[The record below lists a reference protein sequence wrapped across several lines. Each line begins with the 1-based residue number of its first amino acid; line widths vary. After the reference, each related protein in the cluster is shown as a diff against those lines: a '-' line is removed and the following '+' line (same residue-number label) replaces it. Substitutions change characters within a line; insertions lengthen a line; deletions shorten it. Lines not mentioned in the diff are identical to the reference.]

1 MGGEII
7 EIETICAITNA
18 DGESEELVVLK
29 DGGVSGFLGSLGE
42 TSVARGALTQYGQ
55 NLKGLWGKGREW
67 MRICYER
74 KRDLPHCGSPRRRM
88 ILVVGL
94 SIENVQ

>member
-18 DGESEELVVLK
+18 DGESEELFVLK

-42 TSVARGALTQYGQ
+42 TSVARGPLTQYGQ
-55 NLKGLWGKGREW
+55 NLKGL
-67 MRICYER
+67 
-74 KRDLPHCGSPRRRM
+74 
-88 ILVVGL
+88 
-94 SIENVQ
+94 